1 MGEMPTFGEF
11 YGALWDREPFPWQ
24 ARLAHELANG
34 SRWPREIGVPT
45 GLGKT
50 SCLEIAIWWLAS
62 QADLP
67 AMERSAPTRI
77 WWVVNRRLLVDA
89 TWQHAEHIAA
99 RLASAADSG
108 SPLGEVAERLRVVSG
123 GTSTTP
129 LEVIRLRGGAST
141 DRPSSPAQPAVILS
155 TVPMFGSRLLFRG
168 YGVSRSMRPVDAAL
182 AGTDSLVLIDEAHL
196 AESLRGLFGPIAEC
210 EHSVVPVLPPARS
223 RPQVV
228 SLTATGD
235 APEGQR
241 FELGHEPPFDDY
253 SHPVV
258 AQRLHARK
266 PMVLVDPGTVDPA
279 RALADQCIAV
289 LGEAAAPL
297 AVVVFANTPRTARE
311 TFERLRKS
319 SSSGPKLDLD
329 LILLTGRVREP
340 DAERLR
346 RTVLDETQGAPAG
359 RPMGGRDR
367 HFVVVA
373 TQTLEVGADL
383 DFELLIT
390 EACGVRAL
398 TQRLGRLNR
407 LGRFPHARAYY
418 LHAQP
423 RDRRGGRAG
432 DGGSAGWWP
441 VYGGEPSIVWERLT
455 AAAGE
460 SRVVD
465 VSPAAVSDVLGE
477 PLDAPN
483 RAPEVLPALIDE
495 WAKTTNPPRGE
506 APVEPYFSGI
516 VDPAI
521 TVEICWRAYVPENG
535 RLWPRLRDRETLGVP
550 VGELREALSDGH
562 EVVVRLDS
570 DRVTCETVQVSAL
583 RPGDVVVLPLDAG
596 LNDEFGWNPDCTDA
610 VSDLSIAGAG
620 LPLEAEALRRLVPG
634 LSLGDAM
641 VRDVVTLADD
651 EDESDRVERVR
662 TLLDE
667 LRSAADDGRALA
679 HGLTIAELLDDLV
692 VEVVEPP
699 EEVPRLI
706 IRARTPEPVDE
717 ARDEL
722 SLSQHVPTLQEHGS
736 DVGTQAEAFARALGL
751 PPELIETIRLAGVFH
766 DLGKLD
772 GRFQTWL
779 DPQGRSTEPVA
790 KSDRPRSRWETD
802 RRASGWPRGG
812 RHEVL
817 SGRLV
822 AAWLA
827 ESRET
832 SVDPDLLLHLVVSHH
847 GHGRP
852 FVMPVFDDSAS
863 SVQGVIEGVAVTVS
877 ADLSAPEWDQPARFA
892 RLNRRYGRWGLGLA
906 EAIVRQ
912 ADHLA
917 SARSG
922 RLTKEIL

>member
-407 LGRFPHARAYY
+407 LGWFPHARAYY
-418 LHAQP
+418 LHTQP
-423 RDRRGGRAG
+423 RERRSARAAT
-432 DGGSAGWWP
+432 DQASAWWP
-441 VYGGEPSIVWERLT
+441 VYGSEPSTVWDRLC
-455 AAAGE
+455 AAADEAG
-460 SRVVD
+460 VVE
-465 VSPAAVSDVLGE
+465 VSPATVAGVLGE
-477 PLDAPN
+477 PMDAPS
-483 RAPEVLPALIDE
+483 RAPEVLPALVDE
-495 WAKTTNPPRGE
+495 WVKTTIPPPGE
-506 APVEPYFSGI
+506 APVEPFFSGI
-516 VDPAI
+516 AERNV
-521 TVEICWRAYVPENG
+521 TVEVCWRAFVPEG
-535 RLWPRLRDRETLGVP
+535 GKLWPRPRAHETIGVP
-550 VGELREALSDGH
+550 VGELREALDGVD
-562 EVVVRLDS
+562 VVVRLTS
-570 DRVTCETVQVSAL
+570 DRVTCETVRVVDL
-583 RPGDVVVLPLDAG
+583 RPGDVVVLPLEAG
-596 LNDEFGWNPDCTDA
+596 LNDEYGWNPQSREA
-610 VSDLSIAGAG
+610 VSDLSLAGVG
-620 LPLEAEALRRLVPG
+620 LPLDAGALRRLVPG
-634 LSLGDAM
+634 LSLDEAV

-651 EDESDRVERVR
+651 EEESDRLERVEHLLVELRRAAEEADR
-662 TLLDE
+662 TLVHGQTFAEFLD
-667 LRSAADDGRALA
+667 SLA
-679 HGLTIAELLDDLV
+679 TW
-692 VEVVEPP
+692 VVEPP
-699 EEVPRLI
+699 GEVPRLVVQE
-706 IRARTPEPVDE
+706 RAIEPVDDE
-717 ARDEL
+717 QDEL
-722 SLSQHVPTLQEHGS
+722 SLAAQVPSLRDHGMQ
-736 DVGTQAEAFARALGL
+736 VGEQAAVFARALGL
-751 PPELIETIRLAGVFH
+751 ASEIVEAIRVAGEFH
-766 DLGKLD
+766 DLGKVD
-772 GRFQTWL
+772 ARFQAWL
-779 DPQGRSTEPVA
+779 DPGGRSTEPVA
-790 KSDRPRSRWETD
+790 KSDRPRARWESD
-802 RRASGWPRGG
+802 RRASGWPKGG

-817 SGRLV
+817 SARL
-822 AAWLA
+822 ATAWFAKRPDTTIDA
-827 ESRET
+827 EL
-832 SVDPDLLLHLVVSHH
+832 VVHLVVSHH

-852 FVMPVFDDSAS
+852 FVLPAADEWES
-863 SVQGVIEGVAVTVS
+863 SVVAEIDGVTVTAS
-877 ADLSAPEWDQPARFA
+877 ANLATPDWDQPTRFA
-892 RLNRRYGRWGLGLA
+892 RLNHRYGRWAVALA

-912 ADHLA
+912 ADHLV
-917 SARSG
+917 SAASG